1 MRLTESRLRRIIRE
15 ELEQAT
21 SDKRKIFVLIG
32 PPSVGKSTWISK
44 TFEKKPYVISRDDIV
59 ESVAASLGLTY
70 DDLFV
75 GPPVDAKLGDQ
86 DDKYGEVVES
96 PSWMT
101 WQPLSFDRVLAANND
116 VQAAF
121 KQRVAGAIPSNS
133 DVVVDMTNMNAR
145 ARKGAL
151 AAISGSEVDFDKIAV
166 VFEFEGAEDVIKRVA
181 AKRAAA
187 AKRMGKSKTIP
198 PAAFDRMFSSFQRV
212 TGDEG
217 FDEVVSVDNRA
228 VLKQLANETNESVRL
243 TSRRLRRLVREE
255 LSHLAETKEDH
266 IAGIIAKIARLEKAV
281 KNAERGIANMEAGAE
296 GLSGDEYHYAMMDI
310 RTKPGY
316 GEKQQEIMNL
326 EDKLDL
332 LYKQLKQLKSGGSI
346 DLARGD
352 GSGRGA

>member
-1 MRLTESRLRRIIRE
+1 MRLTASRLRQLIRE
-15 ELEQAT
+15 ELEQAAPV
-21 SDKRKIFVLIG
+21 KRKIFVLVG
-32 PPSVGKSTWISK
+32 PPSVGKSTWISN

-59 ESVAASLGLTY
+59 ESVAAGLGWTY

-75 GPPVDAKLGDQ
+75 SPPVDAELGDQ
-86 DDKYGEVVES
+86 DSKYGEVVES

-101 WQPLSFDRVLAANND
+101 WQPLSFDRVLVANND

-121 KQRVAGAIPSNS
+121 NQRVAGALPSNS

-151 AAISGSEVDFDKIAV
+151 AAIAGSEADFDKIAV

-228 VLKQLANETNESVRL
+228 VLEQLANETNESARL
-243 TSRRLRRLVREE
+243 TTRRLRQIIREE
-255 LSHLAETKEDH
+255 L
-266 IAGIIAKIARLEKAV
+266 I
-281 KNAERGIANMEAGAE
+281 
-296 GLSGDEYHYAMMDI
+296 
-310 RTKPGY
+310 
-316 GEKQQEIMNL
+316 
-326 EDKLDL
+326 
-332 LYKQLKQLKSGGSI
+332 
-346 DLARGD
+346 
-352 GSGRGA
+352 